1 MAGGARN
8 VVAVIRGWAIP
19 AGSLI
24 DRFGQA
30 LLGWIGRCMEAVSL
44 DSIPDR
50 LMTPQRVVLVNPPPL
65 AIVEPWYD
73 RPDWGRI
80 GLAYLAGWLE
90 RDPAVEVFVVDAKL
104 ERLDFEQVRSRVAA
118 LAADV
123 VGLTAFTNEIKPA
136 AYTAAL
142 VKDALP
148 RAVTVIGGVHVT
160 ALPRQTLEEFSS
172 FDVAVIGEGERTLEE
187 LCAAIRCGDDPD
199 QVAGVVYR
207 TDDSTTDGLIQTAPR
222 PRMLDQDQL
231 PLPAWDLFPPMKS
244 FWLQTIRGCPFN
256 CVFCMNHN
264 GRVVRARSVEN
275 VVEEIRWLIDHHGTG
290 ELRFGDELFTVDM
303 QRSRELMEAL
313 IESGLGERIR
323 WDCQTHVRFVDES
336 LLRLMK
342 QAGCYRVEL
351 GIETGDEEKLR
362 TLGKGT
368 NLPMILKAADAARRV
383 DLPFGTFFIIGQP
396 DETRES
402 IKKTVDLAV
411 EMNPDLPVIG
421 LMCPYPGTEVG
432 RLAARGEAGYRLVT
446 TDWDEYNKQLGGAME
461 FAGMT
466 RNQLEW
472 IQVRAYLAVY
482 LKNWRFWSLL
492 KFAWHYR
499 SGAWQVLKKALLRQS
514 MSEVLPRPDDYE
526 ARLAGGRTVTFE
538 DIITSRADWEDV
550 QKRELLRGKAAARTK
565 LVVSQPR

>member
-1 MAGGARN
+1 
-8 VVAVIRGWAIP
+8 
-19 AGSLI
+19 
-24 DRFGQA
+24 
-30 LLGWIGRCMEAVSL
+30 
-44 DSIPDR
+44 
-50 LMTPQRVVLVNPPPL
+50 MTSQRVVLVNPPPL

-80 GLAYLAGWLE
+80 GLAYLAGWLK

-104 ERLDFEQVRSRVAA
+104 ERLDFEQVQSRVAA

-136 AYTAAL
+136 AYTASL
-142 VKDALP
+142 IKEVLP
-148 RAVTVIGGVHVT
+148 QAVTVIGGVHVT
-160 ALPRQTLEEFSS
+160 ALPQQTLEEFSS
-172 FDVAVIGEGERTLEE
+172 FDVAIVGEGEQTLEE
-187 LCAAIRCGDDPD
+187 LCAAIRSGDDRNR
-199 QVAGVVYR
+199 VTGLVYR
-207 TDDSTTDGLIQTAPR
+207 TDDSSRGPLIQTAAR
-222 PRMLDQDQL
+222 PRMLDQDLL
-231 PLPAWDLFPPMKS
+231 PLPAWELFPPMRS

-264 GRVVRARSVEN
+264 GRIARARSVEN
-275 VVEEIRWLIDHHGTG
+275 VVEEIRWLVEHHGCG
-290 ELRFGDELFTVDM
+290 ELQFGDELFTVDM

-313 IESGLGERIR
+313 IASGLGKRIR

-368 NLPMILKAADAARRV
+368 NLGMILESADAARRAN
-383 DLPFGTFFIIGQP
+383 LPFGTFFIIGQP
-396 DETRES
+396 DETLES
-402 IKKTVDLAV
+402 IRKTVDLAV
-411 EMNPDLPVIG
+411 RMNPDLPVIG

-472 IQVRAYLAVY
+472 IQIRAYLAVY
-482 LKNWRFWSLL
+482 LKNLRFWSLL

-499 SGAWQVLKKALLRQS
+499 SGAWQILKKALLRRS
-514 MSEVLPRPDDYE
+514 MSEALSRPDDYQ
-526 ARLAGGRTVTFE
+526 ARLSGGRAATPADVVA
-538 DIITSRADWEDV
+538 SRADWEDT
-550 QKRELLRGKAAARTK
+550 QKWELQRGKTAVR
-565 LVVSQPR
+565 QPSKTPVHPE